1 MNTAAAPS
9 QYAAFFNKF
18 LGVATKIYLATGATD
33 MRKGV

>member
-1 MNTAAAPS
+1 MVDPIAPTP
-9 QYAAFFNKF
+9 